1 MARAQ
6 TEVDPRIHVTV
17 SHLRQLQ
24 YAARSLS
31 FLPRQRSK
39 SVLNGRH
46 TSRLRGR
53 GLNFEEMR
61 DYLPG
66 DDVRSIDWK
75 TTARLRKPYVR
86 VLTEERDRPVFLVVD
101 QRMSMFFGTE
111 LNMKSVTAAETAAL
125 ATYITLHQG
134 DRVGTL
140 LFDDDGI
147 DTVKPMRSIRTAN
160 RLLNRLAEM
169 NQGLHAEKSGQAA
182 VKLNDVLAK
191 VAEITHHD
199 NLIIIISDFD
209 GINDQTHRRLS
220 AIAQHNDLILMLVYD
235 PIARSM
241 TGRNL
246 VVSDGDRQAELTL
259 DSEKTRTSVERLASA
274 RLDQILDWQRTIN
287 LSVLPLSAGEDTV
300 QQVRNL
306 LNQSAGKRRV
316 R

>member
-1 MARAQ
+1 MARAKK
-6 TEVDPRIHVTV
+6 EVDPRIHVTV
-17 SHLRQLQ
+17 NRLRQLQ

-259 DSEKTRTSVERLASA
+259 DSEKTRTSVERLTSA

-306 LNQSAGKRRV
+306 LNQSAGKRRI